1 MAIRPDKD
9 VLNEHA
15 KFNKFDKYKQKPEVM
30 QVADISQKD
39 IDARGLKTF
48 KKYDLDTLKEL
59 GIVNPTLSEDELETL
74 KTEKDVKPTGQFK
87 KNN

>member
-74 KTEKDVKPTGQFK
+74 KIEKDVKPTGQFK
-87 KNN
+87 KK

>member
-87 KNN
+87 KK

>member
-15 KFNKFDKYKQKPEVM
+15 KFNKFDKCKQKPEVM

-74 KTEKDVKPTGQFK
+74 KIEKDVKPTGQFK
-87 KNN
+87 KK

>member
-30 QVADISQKD
+30 QVADVSQKD

-87 KNN
+87 KK

>member
-1 MAIRPDKD
+1 MAIRLDKD

-30 QVADISQKD
+30 QVADVSQKD

-74 KTEKDVKPTGQFK
+74 KIEKDVKPTGQFK
-87 KNN
+87 KK

>member
-30 QVADISQKD
+30 QVADVSQKD

-59 GIVNPTLSEDELETL
+59 GIVNPTLSEDELEIL

-87 KNN
+87 KK

>member
-15 KFNKFDKYKQKPEVM
+15 KFTKFDKYKQKPEVM

-59 GIVNPTLSEDELETL
+59 GIVNPSLTNEELDIL
-74 KTEKDVKPTGQFK
+74 KKS
-87 KNN
+87 KNKVFIF